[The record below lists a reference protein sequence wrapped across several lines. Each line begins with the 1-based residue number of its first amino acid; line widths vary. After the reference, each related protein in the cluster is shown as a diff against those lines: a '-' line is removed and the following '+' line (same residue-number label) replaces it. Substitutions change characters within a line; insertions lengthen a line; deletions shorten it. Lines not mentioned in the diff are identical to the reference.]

1 MKNSWIC
8 LTMSVLEFVVFDIN
22 LKKYSEIKEKIKD
35 LEEINFTPKEYNQIF
50 EMAGFDLLSNSEM
63 RSLILAFCEKLNPEL
78 SPREYDKIKDHH
90 KDLP

>member
-1 MKNSWIC
+1 
-8 LTMSVLEFVVFDIN
+8 MSVLEFVVFDIN

-35 LEEINFTPKEYNQIF
+35 LEEIDFTPKEYNQIF

>member
-1 MKNSWIC
+1 
-8 LTMSVLEFVVFDIN
+8 MSGIDLN
-22 LKKYSEIKEKIKD
+22 LKQYSEIKEKIKD

-78 SPREYDKIKDHH
+78 SEREYEKIKDYHP
-90 KDLP
+90 DLPD

>member
-1 MKNSWIC
+1 M
-8 LTMSVLEFVVFDIN
+8 FDIN
-22 LKKYSEIKEKIKD
+22 LKQYSEIKEKIKD